1 MSRVIAIKLIAASV
15 VLFILPLFTLKAFAQ
30 GETTSAI
37 VGQVSDASG
46 AAVPG
51 ATVTVHNTETGLQRI
66 ATTDDSGRFNF
77 PQLKPGTYTV
87 RVEGQ
92 GFDPQQIGAVTS
104 SLGQK
109 QTVDFILK
117 IAQARESIEVS
128 GEAVILS
135 PENANTATTLDAPA
149 LENLPNPGGDL
160 TYPLQFAAGA
170 LINTAG
176 SSNDFVGGTNG
187 YGNVEFNGLPALAN
201 GYIVDG
207 LESNDPLTNLN
218 SGLSTNLVLGLNSIS
233 EVTVNTLSYAVD
245 QGRYGASQVDYV
257 TKSGSNQFHGN
268 LYELWN
274 SSILNAADYFTNAL
288 PGRQKPGA
296 NVNHFG
302 GSLGGPIVHDKLF
315 FFFDSEW
322 VRIALPIVT
331 PTIVPSLAFQGYV
344 LGQLQDGEPDPNHPG
359 QYVYPPS
366 PQSINFY
373 KQMFG
378 LYGNTNGAAA
388 RVLGCPYD
396 VGMAAPAIPN
406 DGNYCANS
414 QSVSHSSDDHE
425 QVQTLRI
432 DYNINEKDTTWYRL
446 QSDTGV
452 QAAYTDPINAV
463 FDSVSPQPLYSFAAG
478 YTHVFSQNLV
488 NYFNPAFSWYG
499 SLFAPADFQKT
510 LAAFPIVLQGTGAN
524 AFTTVG
530 GLDNTWVQGRR
541 ASRFFINDNL
551 AWSHGAHE
559 FRFGTNTRLLRL
571 NDYDFGEGSV
581 PTVTYANLE
590 QYIYGVANTAT
601 ETFPTSANEP
611 FNFLNLDLYAQDT
624 WKVTKKL
631 TWTFGIRDTFN
642 SNPLNPHDQI
652 ARLSG
657 SFDSISHNVNQPL
670 NATIQTGLGNVFSST
685 PLAILQPRTAIAW
698 QFEPKTVLRAGFGI
712 FSDLLPGSIADV
724 VGVNPPYVKTF
735 QGGLLG
741 TVGKSGSAGCDP
753 AFGCTAIAPGVANSA
768 VDATVSANQTFSSGF
783 QPGQPS
789 CASLPPSSAQASFAT
804 CLPPVA
810 ITAVPSGELHAPYF
824 MEWSLGLEHELGT
837 TGSLKAQY
845 VGTRAVNQPYLTE
858 VNGYQTVCPGCFA
871 PFPYVN
877 PADPQRTGAI
887 DPRFGAVTQF
897 STGAN
902 SHYDGLQL
910 TAMKRIGHG
919 LMGQINYT
927 WSRCMDTVSNGGFL
941 QFSAGGILSPLPGEL
956 ARNYGPCDYDIRGN
970 LNAQYVYQLPL
981 KVQNHYLGLAL
992 NGWQVSGTMFWHSGL
1007 PFSVLSTPYSANGN
1021 GIVNGSGPQFASVVP
1036 GVPLY
1041 DHNFIPGVTQP
1052 GTVQWLNPNA
1062 FVSTVDPSQQQ
1073 LANGQIVPAG
1083 SCNGGDGAQTCQF
1096 GNLGRNALRGPQFF
1110 WSDFYLTKWFP
1121 VTERVKLRFDAQ
1133 FFNVFN
1139 HPNFALPSMVLAGI
1153 PGKPST
1159 LPGFGAITSTTSPPT
1174 GLLGVGLGG
1183 DSTPR
1188 MVAFQMRMEF

>member
-1 MSRVIAIKLIAASV
+1 MPRVFAYILIVPAA
-15 VLFILPLFTLKAFAQ
+15 LFLALVPMRANAQ

-46 AAVPG
+46 ASVPG
-51 ATVTVHNTETGLQRI
+51 ATVTIHNVETGLQRT
-66 ATTDDSGRFNF
+66 AATDDSGRFNF
-77 PQLKPGTYTV
+77 TQLKPGTYTV
-87 RVEGQ
+87 RVEAQ
-92 GFDPQQIGAVTS
+92 GFEAQQNDTVTA

-109 QTVDFILK
+109 QTADFALK
-117 IAQARESIEVS
+117 VAQARENIEVS
-128 GEAVILS
+128 GEAVILN
-135 PENANTATTLDAPA
+135 PENANTSTTLSAPA

-176 SSNDFVGGTNG
+176 SGNDFVGGTNG
-187 YGNVEFNGLPALAN
+187 YGNVEFDGLPALSN

-207 LESNDPLTNLN
+207 LETNDPLTNLN

-233 EVTVNTLSYAVD
+233 EVTVNTLSYSVD
-245 QGRYGASQVDYV
+245 QGRYGASQVNYV
-257 TKSGSNQFHGN
+257 TKSGSNDFHGN

-274 SSILNAADYFTNAL
+274 GAKLDAADYFTNAT
-288 PGRQKPGA
+288 PGNHKPGST
-296 NVNHFG
+296 VNHFG
-302 GSLGGPIVHDKLF
+302 GSIGGPIVHDKLF

-331 PTIVPSLAFQGYV
+331 AATVPTPAFQAYV
-344 LGQLQDGEPDPNHPG
+344 LQHVPASET
-359 QYVYPPS
+359 S
-366 PQSINFY
+366 FY
-373 KQMFG
+373 ANMFS
-378 LYGNTNGAAA
+378 LYGNTNGSPQA
-388 RVLGCPYD
+388 VLGCPF
-396 VGMAAPAIPN
+396 GPGASNN
-406 DGNYCANS
+406 DGNGCANR

-425 QVQTLRI
+425 QVQTVRI
-432 DYNINEKDTTWYRL
+432 DYNINERNTTWYRF
-446 QSDTGV
+446 QADTGV
-452 QAAYTDPINAV
+452 QAAYTDPINPL
-463 FDSVSPQPLYSFAAG
+463 FNSVSPQPLYSFAAG

-488 NYFNPAFSWYG
+488 NYFNPAFSWYA
-499 SLFAPADFQKT
+499 SLFGPGDFQKT

-524 AFTTVG
+524 PFTTVG

-551 AWSHGAHE
+551 AWTHGAHE
-559 FRFGTNTRLLRL
+559 LRFGTNIRILRL
-571 NDYDFGEGSV
+571 NDYDFGEGGV
-581 PTVTYANLE
+581 PTVTYSTLQ
-590 QYIYGVANTAT
+590 QYIDGTASTAT
-601 ETFPTSANEP
+601 ETFPTSDNEP

-624 WKVTKKL
+624 WKATKKL
-631 TWTFGIRDTFN
+631 TWTFGIRDTLN
-642 SNPLNPHDQI
+642 SNPLDPHDHI

-657 SFDSISHNVNQPL
+657 SFESIPHNVNQPL
-670 NATIQTGLGNVFSST
+670 SSAIETGLGTVFSST

-698 QFEPKTVLRAGFGI
+698 QFEPKSVLRAGFGI
-712 FSDLLPGSIADV
+712 FSDILPGSIADV

-741 TVGKSGSAGCDP
+741 TVGG
-753 AFGCTAIAPGVANSA
+753 TAIAPGVPNSA
-768 VDATVSANQTFSSGF
+768 VDAAMAANQTFSSGF
-783 QPGQPS
+783 AAGQLS
-789 CASLPPSSAQASFAT
+789 CASALAIPTT
-804 CLPPVA
+804 CLPPIA
-810 ITAVPSGELHAPYF
+810 MTAVPSGELHAPYF
-824 MEWSLGLEHELGT
+824 MEWSLGVEHELGT
-837 TGSLKAQY
+837 TASFKAQY
-845 VGTRAVNQPYLTE
+845 VGTRAVNQPYLTQ

-871 PFPYVN
+871 PFPY
-877 PADPQRTGAI
+877 AEAT

-897 STGAN
+897 STGAG

-910 TAMKRIGHG
+910 TAMKRLGHG

-927 WSRCMDTVSNGGFL
+927 WSHCMDEVSNGGFL
-941 QFSAGGILSPLPGEL
+941 QFSAGGILTPLPGEL
-956 ARNYGPCDYDIRGN
+956 ARNYGPCDYDIRNN
-970 LNAQYVYQLPL
+970 LNAQYAYELPV
-981 KVQNHYLGLAL
+981 KVRSQFWGHAL
-992 NGWQVSGTMFWHSGL
+992 NGWQVSGTVFWHSGL

-1062 FVSTVDPSQQQ
+1062 FVSTVDPSTG
-1073 LANGQIVPAG
+1073 A
-1083 SCNGGDGAQTCQF
+1083 CNGGDSPESCQF
-1096 GNLGRNALRGPQFF
+1096 GNLGRNALRGPDFA

-1121 VTERVKLRFDAQ
+1121 VTDRVKLRFDAQ

-1159 LPGFGAITSTTSPPT
+1159 QAGFGAITYATSPPT

-1188 MVAFQMRMEF
+1188 MIAFQMRMEF